1 MNPTVPHFAELQAPQ
16 SWGTVDFLSDLHLCE
31 SQPATFEAWQR
42 YLSSTPAGA
51 VFILGDLFEVWVGDD
66 IVRPDLSPLSANLNF
81 EEQCALVL
89 QAAGRRLDLFF
100 MHGNRDF
107 LVGSSLMATCNARLL
122 ADPTVFTFNQQRYL
136 LSHGDMLCLADTHY
150 LAFRDIVRQPQWQQ
164 EQLAKPLAERQA
176 IGRQMRLESQKNQH
190 NQRSE
195 LAYADVD
202 DGAAVAWL
210 RAAEATTMI
219 HGHTHKPAHH
229 DLGSHANRDLS
240 RIVLTDWDLSATP
253 ARAEVLRLTA
263 GSLQRIQQS

>member
-1 MNPTVPHFAELQAPQ
+1 MNPAVPEFVELQALQ
-16 SWGTVDFLSDLHLCE
+16 SWGTVDFISDLHLCE
-31 SQPATFEAWQR
+31 SQPATFDAWQR
-42 YLSSTPAGA
+42 YMNSTPAEA

-66 IVRPDLSPLSANLNF
+66 SVRPDLSAQSTDLNF
-81 EEQCALVL
+81 EERCALVL
-89 QAAGRRLDLFF
+89 QAAGNRLDLFF
-100 MHGNRDF
+100 MPGNRDF

-122 ADPTVFTFNQQRYL
+122 TDPTVLTFHQQRYL
-136 LSHGDMLCLADTHY
+136 LSHGDMLCLADTRY

-176 IGRQMRLESQKNQH
+176 IGRQMRLESQTNQH

-195 LAYADVD
+195 LAYAEVD

-229 DLGSHANRDLS
+229 DLGSHLS
-240 RIVLTDWDLSATP
+240 RIVMTDWDLSATP
-253 ARAEVLRLTA
+253 ARAEVLRLTDD
-263 GSLQRIQQS
+263 SLQRIQLS